1 MKRLLSTLAMLSLAG
16 ALSGCAWNPFQPSP
30 GGTEFKMSAD
40 GTIAYSNTG
49 RDIDH
54 ASGEVTFPN
63 GAKGKFR
70 VAGSKG
76 GDVTTAAVGQQ
87 AAINMALIAA
97 MPKLSAADI
106 MKLLPLLMGLPP
118 APVP

>member
-1 MKRLLSTLAMLSLAG
+1 MKRLLSTLAIVCLAF
-16 ALSGCAWNPFQPSP
+16 SVTGCAWNPFQPSP
-30 GGTEFKMSAD
+30 GGTEFSMTAD
-40 GTIAYSNTG
+40 GSIKYANTG

-63 GAKGKFR
+63 GARGKFR